1 VDFSTTFKQRRPAL
15 FFLLALFCLP
25 LACERP
31 PAARSAKDSKKEK
44 QEPSLLFQGF
54 SARASHDGEL
64 VWEAQADRARVDHT
78 GQKAHGEVVT
88 VVYFRHGRVV
98 SHARADEADID
109 LRDYNIDADGAV
121 EVHSSDGVVLRTP
134 HLYWD
139 NRLQKISSAS
149 PVKVIRGHTVLT
161 GRGFVGDRDLD
172 DVRILHDVQAEAV
185 SVEDLREESKTWRS
199 GP

>member
-1 VDFSTTFKQRRPAL
+1 MDLSTSFKQRRPAL
-15 FFLLALFCLP
+15 FFLLALCLP
-25 LACERP
+25 LACGRA
-31 PAARSAKDSKKEK
+31 PAAHPAQAGKKGK
-44 QEPSLLFQGF
+44 PAPSLLFQGF
-54 SARASHDGEL
+54 SARASHDGEM
-64 VWEAQADRARVDHT
+64 VWEAQADRAHVDHS
-78 GQKAHGEVVT
+78 GQTAHGEVVT